1 MRGRKAP
8 HQGQAGGDADRRVP
22 VSILVELQ
30 GFGKRRSHL
39 LAEAQ
44 SSEECKGAWGMGSDW
59 LCRETEMLSRETWQ
73 KRFESLERSG
83 AMNLNG
89 ANLAGLPTLCREG
102 ENAGLNS

>member
-30 GFGKRRSHL
+30 GFGKRRGHL

-44 SSEECKGAWGMGSDW
+44 SLKSTREPGGWGLTGSA
-59 LCRETEMLSRETWQ
+59 EKQ
-73 KRFESLERSG
+73 K
-83 AMNLNG
+83 
-89 ANLAGLPTLCREG
+89 C
-102 ENAGLNS
+102 